1 MILKKVKLE
10 FIIFSFCNF
19 LLLINIKFVAPAK
32 PAPAPAPIKDDED
45 IEYVWGIIF
54 FYLILFYF

>member
-19 LLLINIKFVAPAK
+19 LINIKFVAPAK